1 MLVIGK
7 LWFTHN
13 MSHAEIEFQ
22 ITSTASLICFQLV
35 VMVGF
40 ANINFMYLYHK
51 RIITVLWSCKTI
63 WGRNIYMLHTHI
75 WQHEYLYIWLVD
87 CWTSLDDDAEDLT
100 EHYNN
105 IREKLFIMPD
115 HLSYLQL
122 DNEETTFK
130 QALTRFKTLN
140 PTIVKKYLPF
150 TVNIDRCGLIIFPS
164 SSKHRILLILMACCF
179 L

>member
-1 MLVIGK
+1 MSRNLSITNAIIITAAILIHTFWALSSMLVIGK

-40 ANINFMYLYHK
+40 ANINYMYLYHK

-75 WQHEYLYIWLVD
+75 SQRVFIYLACWLLNIIRWRCRRPYRALQQHKREII
-87 CWTSLDDDAEDLT
+87 
-100 EHYNN
+100 HYA
-105 IREKLFIMPD
+105 RSSE
-115 HLSYLQL
+115 LS
-122 DNEETTFK
+122 TTW
-130 QALTRFKTLN
+130 
-140 PTIVKKYLPF
+140 
-150 TVNIDRCGLIIFPS
+150 
-164 SSKHRILLILMACCF
+164 
-179 L
+179 